1 MTLSDHSMAHLI
13 GQKKTP
19 QTRAQKLWRKG
30 YRTVKAEQSISIK
43 AVVPTDKN
51 GGRQLRSRASWG
63 RVTQDSLVN
72 LKQAEGVMDTF
83 VKSDERRHKKLSNRH
98 KTSQRRLSSRL
109 KKRHGNKKK
118 YKLQTYADIA
128 ARMFH
133 VRHSSQ
139 LGQKQTH
146 ARVAAAIGT
155 RTPSVMLIPEAS
167 RKIKEQAGLIRS
179 KIGMKLSSETQL
191 ARVFTRLDQDN
202 SGDLDKKEFQKLI
215 KAIAQNQ
222 KITEELL
229 DYLFLLVQAGSNKNV
244 TLPELWCFVKNDD
257 EQVVK
262 EAGFLHGH
270 LKAKIKSEKLLGKI
284 FKKLDANGNG
294 LIGKASFMVFIC
306 TSFLVFSTE
315 FDVNLPD

>member
-1 MTLSDHSMAHLI
+1 MAHLI
-13 GQKKTP
+13 LQNKTP
-19 QTRAQKLWRKG
+19 QTTAQKLWRKG
-30 YRTVKAEQSISIK
+30 YRTVKAEQNISIK
-43 AVVPTDKN
+43 AVVPTDRN
-51 GGRQLRSRASWG
+51 GGRQLRSRATWG
-63 RVTQDSLVN
+63 RVTQDSLLN

-118 YKLQTYADIA
+118 YKLQTYADIS

-167 RKIKEQAGLIRS
+167 NKIKEQAGLIRS
-179 KIGMKLSSETQL
+179 KIGKQLSSETQL

-202 SGDLDKKEFQKLI
+202 SGDLDKLEFQKLI

-294 LIGKASFMVFIC
+294 FIGKASFMVFIC

>member
-1 MTLSDHSMAHLI
+1 MAHLI
-13 GQKKTP
+13 LQNKTP
-19 QTRAQKLWRKG
+19 QTTAQKLWRKG
-30 YRTVKAEQSISIK
+30 YRTVKAEQNISIK
-43 AVVPTDKN
+43 AVVPTNRN
-51 GGRQLRSRASWG
+51 GGRQLRSRATWG
-63 RVTQDSLVN
+63 RVTQDSLLN

-118 YKLQTYADIA
+118 YKLQTYADIS

-133 VRHSSQ
+133 DSSQ

-155 RTPSVMLIPEAS
+155 RTPSVMLIPEA
-167 RKIKEQAGLIRS
+167 RTKIKEQAGLVRS
-179 KIGMKLSSETQL
+179 KIGKQLSSETQL

-202 SGDLDKKEFQKLI
+202 SGDLDKLEFQKLI

-294 LIGKASFMVFIC
+294 FIGKASFMVFS